1 MKRERV
7 CQNLVGWR
15 EHRQW
20 PSYPV
25 SPCTLMLADS
35 ARETWTDVTHPR
47 QGNNR
52 PKHAAPQVWLNEPIS
67 LTGVAYR
74 GAGEEVFFFFLA
86 ELGQLTSSYIIK
98 EKSASPQ
105 PSWATYMTSVKGGFS
120 WATSSSFYFL
130 CQPVSSEGCM
140 LVIMTMLIYDSNS
153 HAKTWR
159 TESPP
164 LVSVIPTPVSLQ
176 PNLTTLGTSYFPG
189 CSDWWPVSI
198 QVWLPSVFLP
208 RNSLTLE

>member
-74 GAGEEVFFFFLA
+74 GAGEEVFFFFFSGTWTTYKQLHHQ
-86 ELGQLTSSYIIK
+86 GKVCLTSAIMSHLHDLSEGRVLMSHLK
-98 EKSASPQ
+98 
-105 PSWATYMTSVKGGFS
+105 
-120 WATSSSFYFL
+120 L
-130 CQPVSSEGCM
+130 LLLPVSTGQFWGLHAGNHDYADLWQQQPRQNLEDRVPTTGLC
-140 LVIMTMLIYDSNS
+140 DSYTC
-153 HAKTWR
+153 K
-159 TESPP
+159 
-164 LVSVIPTPVSLQ
+164 PTA
-176 PNLTTLGTSYFPG
+176 
-189 CSDWWPVSI
+189 
-198 QVWLPSVFLP
+198 
-208 RNSLTLE
+208 